1 SVKALPT
8 PSRYQVNFQGY
19 WFGLMGIYFG
29 PNIGEFSAAVTLEND
44 KTIVALREGGDIHCD
59 ISLAFSSET
68 IDASTDTFVDC
79 GFGANVRADG
89 HYLRVE

>member
-1 SVKALPT
+1 MIFT
-8 PSRYQVNFQGY
+8 
-19 WFGLMGIYFG
+19 
-29 PNIGEFSAAVTLEND
+29 VTLRWLFLL
-44 KTIVALREGGDIHCD
+44 K
-59 ISLAFSSET
+59 T